1 MSTTVTLKV
10 TLPYEIGPDR
20 DVEVPTDIL
29 AALRDAGQP
38 TGHGF
43 YKSGDGPWRLHY
55 QLTGPNRLSAGR
67 SLQGKLTEMGYET
80 DVSVTR

>member
-1 MSTTVTLKV
+1 MV
-10 TLPYEIGPDR
+10 TLPYAVDPDR
-20 DVEVPTDIL
+20 DVAVPADVV

-38 TGHGF
+38 TGHGL

-55 QLTGPNRLSAGR
+55 QLTGLDRVSTGR
-67 SLQGKLTEMGYET
+67 SLQGKLTELGYET